1 MADAIRLLGVER
13 VDHGIRA
20 LEDPALVA
28 VMADSRLPITFCPL
42 SNLRLQVYKGQL
54 EERVR
59 EVLASGIKV
68 TINSDDPAYFGRWV
82 TPLGTLKVQQ
92 LEVALADWEG
102 AVLCSPSLH
111 CSHNLCPAWLATPLA
126 LSIPWY
132 LCSPQLPY
140 LAPSTPPPL
149 SATSTAT
156 TSGWR
161 AWQGWAPMTWLR
173 WR

>member
-1 MADAIRLLGVER
+1 VADAIRLLGVER

-68 TINSDDPAYFGRWV
+68 TINSDDPAYFGR
-82 TPLGTLKVQQ
+82 
-92 LEVALADWEG
+92 
-102 AVLCSPSLH
+102 
-111 CSHNLCPAWLATPLA
+111 
-126 LSIPWY
+126 
-132 LCSPQLPY
+132 
-140 LAPSTPPPL
+140 
-149 SATSTAT
+149 
-156 TSGWR
+156 
-161 AWQGWAPMTWLR
+161 
-173 WR
+173 